1 MAYNTV
7 MLDARDQYLVNEGI
21 VAAANTIYPGQLISF
36 TAGEVILHATA
47 ADAAI
52 MVAFAI
58 ENDLIGRDL
67 DTPYTAGETI
77 YFAIPQRG
85 ARWAAFLEDAGNV
98 AKWAEL
104 EANGAGDLQ
113 AHSTGQAVAYADE
126 AVNNTA
132 GGTGPN
138 DSTRIRVRAA

>member
-1 MAYNTV
+1 MPFNTV
-7 MLDARDQYLVNEGI
+7 MLDTRDQYLVSEGI
-21 VAAANTIYPGQLISF
+21 VASANTIYPGQLISF
-36 TAGEVILHATA
+36 TSGSVILHATA

-52 MVAFAI
+52 LTAFAI

-67 DTPYTAGETI
+67 DTPYVAGETI
-77 YFAIPQRG
+77 YFAIPQKG
-85 ARWAAFLEDAGNV
+85 ARWAGFLETGGNV

-113 AHSTGQAVAYADE
+113 ARTTGQTVAYADE
-126 AVNNTA
+126 AVNNTG

-138 DSTRIRVRAA
+138 GSTRIRVRAA